1 MTKKTVFFIFFSF
14 LFDQIVSRDQFD
26 YIESKIQFVSD
37 VLSFKNLLQAQSQ
50 KYTLLI
56 VYLNDSNNLETM
68 AYVYDKLYDVYT
80 KQGVLFRRV
89 YVTMNGLLDELQ
101 SLGNSNQVLYSL
113 TTLPALFIIG
123 DNQIIAPPLEGVHS
137 YQKVQEYVKATIGLK

>member
-14 LFDQIVSRDQFD
+14 LFDRIVSRDQFD
-26 YIESKIQFVSD
+26 YIDTKIQFISD
-37 VLSFKNLLQAQSQ
+37 LLSFKNLLQAQSQ

-56 VYLNDSNNLETM
+56 VYLNDSSNLETM
-68 AYVYDKLYDVYT
+68 AYVYDKLYDAYS
-80 KQGVLFRRV
+80 KQGVLFRRA

-123 DNQIIAPPLEGVHS
+123 DNQIIGPPLEGVHS